1 MVNGELRNV
10 EFVKTPAVGI
20 TRDRCTRD
28 SSPGLPKRSRLK
40 AGCTY
45 PPARHGFVWVA
56 GGLSLRAGADE
67 PKQFRHKLAGR
78 LLLLLILITP
88 VSAALAHSFE
98 PALLDLSER
107 TPGIFDVRWR
117 LPGPESGS
125 LALGVGDLAPQ
136 LPSHCSVV
144 ETAPSSWRADCGAR
158 GLRGTALSVRGI
170 EASRVDV
177 IVRIK
182 WLTGETMT
190 GAVHT
195 GAPDFVVPG
204 GPGVSGGD
212 TTFASVAWSYF
223 GLGVEHILF
232 GYDHLLFILGLML
245 LVDSWGMLLKTI
257 SAFTLAHSVSL
268 AAAVLGLV
276 HVPPAPVEALIA
288 VSIVLLALELTR
300 PLDAPPTLARRYPW
314 LVAFVFGLLHGLGF
328 AGALAEV
335 GIPAER
341 IALALLSFNLGVEA
355 GQLVFVAAMLGPLA
369 LARPLGRRWPQARLV
384 PAYAIGALAMAWTFE
399 RVQRFW
405 VS

>member
-1 MVNGELRNV
+1 MLNGEW
-10 EFVKTPAVGI
+10 
-20 TRDRCTRD
+20 
-28 SSPGLPKRSRLK
+28 KR
-40 AGCTY
+40 A
-45 PPARHGFVWVA
+45 AR
-56 GGLSLRAGADE
+56 
-67 PKQFRHKLAGR
+67 
-78 LLLLLILITP
+78 LLLLILIAP
-88 VSAALAHSFE
+88 SSAALAHSFE

-107 TPGIFDVRWR
+107 ESGIFDVRWR
-117 LPGPESGS
+117 LPGPESGP
-125 LALGVGDLAPQ
+125 LALGLGDLVPQ
-136 LPSHCSVV
+136 LPSHCTVV

-158 GLRGTALSVRGI
+158 GLGGATLSVRGI

-177 IVRIK
+177 IIRIK

-195 GAPDFVVPG
+195 GAPEFVVPG
-204 GPGVSGGD
+204 GRGVPGGD

-335 GIPAER
+335 GIPPER
-341 IALALLSFNLGVEA
+341 IALALLSFNVGVEA
-355 GQLVFVAAMLGPLA
+355 GQLLFVAAMLGPLA
-369 LARPLGRRWPQARLV
+369 LARPLARRWPHARLV

-405 VS
+405 LS